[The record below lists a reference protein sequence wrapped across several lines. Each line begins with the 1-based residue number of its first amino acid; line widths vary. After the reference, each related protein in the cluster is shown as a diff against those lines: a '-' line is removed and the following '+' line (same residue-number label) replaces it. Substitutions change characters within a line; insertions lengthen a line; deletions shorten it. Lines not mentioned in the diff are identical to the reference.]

1 MRYQEQIESVL
12 RRNIAIENTSAMSLA
27 DQAARADAADAE
39 GRRRTCASYMIAL
52 FKTTP
57 YLAIVGVKEM
67 LGTAF
72 DQALDFRYLEPM
84 SVLEFYFQPAV

>member
-1 MRYQEQIESVL
+1 MLKVVV
-12 RRNIAIENTSAMSLA
+12 APA
-27 DQAARADAADAE
+27 
-39 GRRRTCASYMIAL
+39 ASYMIVL

-72 DQALDFRYLEPM
+72 DQAPESFRYLEPM
-84 SVLEFYFQPAV
+84 SVVGIPFPACCLTIAQAVKKLGAESSGVPLGVPAW

>member
-1 MRYQEQIESVL
+1 
-12 RRNIAIENTSAMSLA
+12 
-27 DQAARADAADAE
+27 
-39 GRRRTCASYMIAL
+39 MIAL